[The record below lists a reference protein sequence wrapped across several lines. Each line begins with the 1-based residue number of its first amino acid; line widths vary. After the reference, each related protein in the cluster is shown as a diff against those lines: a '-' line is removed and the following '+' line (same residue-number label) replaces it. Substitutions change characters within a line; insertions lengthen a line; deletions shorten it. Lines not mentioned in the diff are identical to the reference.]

1 MKRIL
6 ETITEL
12 LFPYRYLQGPEYE
25 VSRNLMPW
33 DSMVRRVS

>member
-6 ETITEL
+6 DAIGDL
-12 LFPYRYLQGPEYE
+12 LFPYRHLQGPEYE
-25 VSRNLMPW
+25 VSRNLLPW